1 MVRTERV
8 GESWDWTFDCELILE
23 YKVMKLRT
31 YWELNGFKEVRESCL
46 LGLGL
51 FLLDVSIERKDPLQ
65 DPGSW

>member
-1 MVRTERV
+1 
-8 GESWDWTFDCELILE
+8 
-23 YKVMKLRT
+23 MKLRT

-51 FLLDVSIERKDPLQ
+51 FLLDVSIKRKDPLQ